1 MAKKAELKAVLSMDM
16 SPFARGA
23 AKALA
28 TGKALAAQFARNPV
42 KMLATGAFLGAEKAA
57 AGLGRGI
64 SKLGNVVSGVAASGL
79 KAFAV
84 SIPIVAAGLAAG
96 VAHAYNFGSELQ
108 DMHDR
113 TGIAVEK
120 LVVLTQAL
128 KDSGVEFG
136 ALVPALKKMQVALV
150 SVAKGGSAKAF
161 EQIGLHVSDL
171 LDLDPGEQFER
182 VGAAIAKMENPAAR
196 AAAAVELF
204 GKSGMN
210 MLSFFADESAMQ
222 TARDSIGEQAK
233 LLGDNAEQFDRISDR
248 LGRVGVKLRGF
259 FVGVAARLAPIMDGL
274 TAVMDKID
282 LAGMGAALADKLK
295 DAAKW
300 IIIAIK
306 EPMKTITLM
315 WETMKLGAAN
325 FVDWFAEALANGIGK
340 AWNAMAPGLAGMIN
354 GIVGLTGPLGKMIP
368 KVKPEDIPKMDVK
381 HTFDIFGRAGLEA
394 KVAEAREALNPADA
408 AAEAAIENAS
418 RFNMPKGQWIGA
430 SFKGTEVTNKASRPQ
445 SATDVR
451 NMQAGMGGLNYP
463 GMAAM
468 RGYGMA
474 GAHMGV
480 AGLGMA
486 GAHMAQTGF
495 AQANNEALQ
504 KQFNSWR
511 FKGFDIAGSAPL
523 KMAKNRATAGGG
535 VEALK
540 RMQGMTEFQRGGMT
554 LPGGMNPNAV
564 PTTGLLKHR
573 ELESIRSMAAARGIT
588 HIDGIPTRR
597 PGEVRAGD
605 AARKRAFD
613 REKERKRVGNLT
625 EAETLSEVMKAAKE
639 TATNTKVVA
648 DTISK

>member
-1 MAKKAELKAVLSMDM
+1 MASPKLQAVLSLDT
-16 SPFARGA
+16 SPFVRGA

-28 TGKALAAQFARNPV
+28 TGKALARQFARNPV

-57 AGLGRGI
+57 VGLGRGI
-64 SKLGNVVSGVAASGL
+64 GKLGNVVSNVAASGL

-84 SIPIVAAGLAAG
+84 SIPVVGAALAAG

-113 TGIAVEK
+113 TGIAVEN

-128 KDSGVEFG
+128 KDNGVEFD
-136 ALVPALKKMQVALV
+136 ALVPAIKKMQVALV
-150 SVAKGGSAKAF
+150 GAAQGGSAKAF

-182 VGAAIAKMENPAAR
+182 IGAAISKLENPAAR
-196 AAAAVELF
+196 AAAAVAVF
-204 GKSGMN
+204 GKSGQN
-210 MLSFFADESAMQ
+210 MLSFFADGTAMQ

-248 LGRVGVKLRGF
+248 LGRVGIKLRGF

-300 IIIAIK
+300 IVIAIK
-306 EPMKTITLM
+306 EPQKTITLM

-381 HTFDIFGRAGLEA
+381 HTFDIFGRAGQEA
-394 KVAEAREALNPADA
+394 KVAEAREALNLADA
-408 AAEAAIENAS
+408 EAEDAIENAS
-418 RFNMPKGQWIGA
+418 RFNMPKGQWLNA
-430 SFKGTEVTNKASRPQ
+430 DFRGTEVTNKASRPQ

-451 NMQAGMGGLNYP
+451 NMRAGMGALNYP

-468 RGYGMA
+468 RGFGMA
-474 GAHMGV
+474 GAPMAL
-480 AGLGMA
+480 AGFGMSA
-486 GAHMAQTGF
+486 AHMAQTGF
-495 AQANNEALQ
+495 AQANNDKLQ

-511 FKGFDIAGSAPL
+511 FQGFDIAGSAPL

-540 RMQGMTEFQRGGMT
+540 RWQGMTEFQRGGMT

-588 HIDGIPTRR
+588 HVDGIPTRR

-605 AARKRAFD
+605 AARRKAFLKD
-613 REKERKRVGNLT
+613 QERKRMGNLT
-625 EAETLSEVMKAAKE
+625 EAETLSEVMKAAQE
-639 TATNTKVVA
+639 TAVSTKKMAKVL
-648 DTISK
+648 SE

>member
-1 MAKKAELKAVLSMDM
+1 
-16 SPFARGA
+16 
-23 AKALA
+23 
-28 TGKALAAQFARNPV
+28 
-42 KMLATGAFLGAEKAA
+42 
-57 AGLGRGI
+57 
-64 SKLGNVVSGVAASGL
+64 
-79 KAFAV
+79 
-84 SIPIVAAGLAAG
+84 
-96 VAHAYNFGSELQ
+96 
-108 DMHDR
+108 
-113 TGIAVEK
+113 
-120 LVVLTQAL
+120 
-128 KDSGVEFG
+128 
-136 ALVPALKKMQVALV
+136 MQVALV

-248 LGRVGVKLRGF
+248 LGRVGIKLRGF

-282 LAGMGAALADKLK
+282 LAGMGIALADKLK

-354 GIVGLTGPLGKMIP
+354 GIIKMAGPLAGMIP
-368 KVKPEDIPKMDVK
+368 KVKPEDMPKMETN
-381 HTFDIFGRAGLEA
+381 HTFDIFGRKGLEA
-394 KVAEAREALNPADA
+394 KVAKARAALDPAGV

-451 NMQAGMGGLNYP
+451 NMQANMGMGFSAP
-463 GMAAM
+463 GFPAM
-468 RGYGMA
+468 E
-474 GAHMGV
+474 
-480 AGLGMA
+480 LGMA
-486 GAHMAQTGF
+486 GTHMAQTGF

-523 KMAKNRATAGGG
+523 TMAKNRATAGGG

-588 HIDGIPTRR
+588 HVDGIPTRR

-605 AARKRAFD
+605 AARRKAFLKD
-613 REKERKRVGNLT
+613 QERKRMGNLT
-625 EAETLSEVMKAAKE
+625 EAETLSEVMKAAQE
-639 TATNTKVVA
+639 TAVSTKKMAKVL
-648 DTISK
+648 SE

>member
-1 MAKKAELKAVLSMDM
+1 MDM

-84 SIPIVAAGLAAG
+84 SIPLVGAALAAG

-248 LGRVGVKLRGF
+248 LGRVGIKLRGF

-394 KVAEAREALNPADA
+394 KVAKARAALDPAGV

-451 NMQAGMGGLNYP
+451 NMQANMGMGFSAP
-463 GMAAM
+463 GFPAM
-468 RGYGMA
+468 E
-474 GAHMGV
+474 
-480 AGLGMA
+480 LGMA
-486 GAHMAQTGF
+486 GTHMAQTGF

-511 FKGFDIAGSAPL
+511 FQGFDIAGSAPL

-588 HIDGIPTRR
+588 HVDGIPTRR

-605 AARKRAFD
+605 AARRKAFLKD
-613 REKERKRVGNLT
+613 QERKRMGNLT
-625 EAETLSEVMKAAKE
+625 EAETLSEVMKAAQE
-639 TATNTKVVA
+639 TAVSTKKMAKVL
-648 DTISK
+648 SE

>member
-1 MAKKAELKAVLSMDM
+1 MASPKLQAVLSLDT

-57 AGLGRGI
+57 VGLGRGI
-64 SKLGNVVSGVAASGL
+64 GKLGNVVSNVAASGL

-84 SIPIVAAGLAAG
+84 SIPLVGAALAAG
-96 VAHAYNFGSELQ
+96 VAHVYDFGGELS
-108 DMHDR
+108 DMASR
-113 TGIAVEK
+113 TGISAEK

-150 SVAKGGSAKAF
+150 SVAKGGSAKVF

-248 LGRVGVKLRGF
+248 LGRVGIKLRGF

-368 KVKPEDIPKMDVK
+368 KVKPEDIPKMETN
-381 HTFDIFGRAGLEA
+381 HTFDIFGRKGLEA
-394 KVAEAREALNPADA
+394 KVAKARAALDPAGV

-430 SFKGTEVTNKASRPQ
+430 SFKGTEVTNTASRPQ

-451 NMQAGMGGLNYP
+451 NMQANMGMGFSAP
-463 GMAAM
+463 GFPAM
-468 RGYGMA
+468 E
-474 GAHMGV
+474 
-480 AGLGMA
+480 LGMA
-486 GAHMAQTGF
+486 GTHMAQTGF

-523 KMAKNRATAGGG
+523 TMAKNRATAGGG

-588 HIDGIPTRR
+588 HVDGIPTRR

-605 AARKRAFD
+605 AARRKAFLKD
-613 REKERKRVGNLT
+613 QERKRMGNLT
-625 EAETLSEVMKAAKE
+625 EAETLSEVMKAAQE
-639 TATNTKVVA
+639 TAVSTKKMAKVL
-648 DTISK
+648 SE

>member
-1 MAKKAELKAVLSMDM
+1 MAKTAQLKAVLTMDQ
-16 SPFARGA
+16 SQFVRGA
-23 AKALA
+23 ARALA

-42 KMLATGAFLGAEKAA
+42 KLLATGAFLGAEKAA
-57 AGLGRGI
+57 RGLGMGI
-64 SKLGNVVSGVAASGL
+64 SKLGNAVSGVAASGL

-84 SIPIVAAGLAAG
+84 SIPLVGAALAAG
-96 VAHAYNFGSELQ
+96 VANAYNFGSELQ
-108 DMHDR
+108 DMQDR

-136 ALVPALKKMQVALV
+136 ALVPAIKKMQVAIV

-182 VGAAIAKMENPAAR
+182 IGAAISKMENPAAR
-196 AAAAVELF
+196 ATAAVELF

-210 MLSFFADESAMQ
+210 MLSFFADGAAMQ

-282 LAGMGAALADKLK
+282 LAGLGGALADKLK

-306 EPMKTITLM
+306 EPQKTITLI

-340 AWNAMAPGLAGMIN
+340 VWNAMAPGLAGMIN
-354 GIVGLTGPLGKMIP
+354 KIIGMAGPLAGMIP
-368 KVKPEDIPKMDVK
+368 RVKPEDMPKMETN
-381 HTFDIFGRAGLEA
+381 HTFDLFGKAGLEA
-394 KVAEAREALNPADA
+394 KAAKARKALNPADA
-408 AAEAAIENAS
+408 AAEGAIERAS
-418 RFNMPKGQWIGA
+418 RFSMPKGQWIGA
-430 SFKGTEVTNKASRPQ
+430 NFKGTEVTNKASRPQ
-445 SATDVR
+445 SATDVG
-451 NMQAGMGGLNYP
+451 NMQAGMGIGFANP
-463 GMAAM
+463 GFGAM
-468 RGYGMA
+468 EMGMA
-474 GAHMGV
+474 GT
-480 AGLGMA
+480 
-486 GAHMAQTGF
+486 HMAQTGF
-495 AQANNEALQ
+495 AKASNDALQ

-523 KMAKNRATAGGG
+523 TMAKNRATAGGG
-535 VEALK
+535 VEAMK
-540 RMQGMTEFQRGGMT
+540 RMQGMTEFQRGGMA

-573 ELESIRSMAAARGIT
+573 ELESIRSMAAARGIS
-588 HIDGIPTRR
+588 HVDGIPTRR

-605 AARKRAFD
+605 AARRKAFLKD
-613 REKERKRVGNLT
+613 QERKRMGNLT
-625 EAETLSEVMKAAKE
+625 EAETLSEVMKAAQE
-639 TATNTKVVA
+639 TAASTKKMAKVL
-648 DTISK
+648 SE

>member
-1 MAKKAELKAVLSMDM
+1 MDQ
-16 SPFARGA
+16 SQFVRGA
-23 AKALA
+23 ARALA
-28 TGKALAAQFARNPV
+28 TGKALARQFARNPV
-42 KMLATGAFLGAEKAA
+42 KLLATGAFLGAEKAVRGMGSAFGNMAGRAGRAMTGLYAKIA
-57 AGLGRGI
+57 A
-64 SKLGNVVSGVAASGL
+64 V
-79 KAFAV
+79 
-84 SIPIVAAGLAAG
+84 AG
-96 VAHAYNFGSELQ
+96 VAGFAKGIEGAYAFGSELQ

-128 KDSGVEFG
+128 KDNGIEFD
-136 ALVPALKKMQVALV
+136 ALVPAIKKMQVALV
-150 SVAKGGSAKAF
+150 GAAQGGSAKAF

-182 VGAAIAKMENPAAR
+182 IGVAISKLENPAAR
-196 AAAAVELF
+196 AAAAVAVF
-204 GKSGMN
+204 GKSGQN
-210 MLSFFADESAMQ
+210 LLSFFADGTAMQ

-282 LAGMGAALADKLK
+282 LAGLGGALADKLK

-306 EPMKTITLM
+306 EPQKTITLI

-340 AWNAMAPGLAGMIN
+340 VWNVMAPGLAGMIN
-354 GIVGLTGPLGKMIP
+354 KIIGMAGPLAGMIQ
-368 KVKPEDIPKMDVK
+368 KVKPEDMPKMETN

-394 KVAEAREALNPADA
+394 KAAKARKALNPADA
-408 AAEAAIENAS
+408 AAEDAIERAS
-418 RFNMPKGQWIGA
+418 RFSMPKGQWIGA

-445 SATDVR
+445 SATDAR
-451 NMQAGMGGLNYP
+451 NMQANMGMGFSAP
-463 GMAAM
+463 GYHPME
-468 RGYGMA
+468 
-474 GAHMGV
+474 
-480 AGLGMA
+480 LGMA

-495 AQANNEALQ
+495 AQANNDKLQ

-511 FKGFDIAGSAPL
+511 FQGFDIAGSAPL
-523 KMAKNRATAGGG
+523 TMAKNRATAGGG
-535 VEALK
+535 VEAMK
-540 RMQGMTEFQRGGMT
+540 RMQGMTEFQRGGMR

-573 ELESIRSMAAARGIT
+573 ELESIRSMAAARGIS
-588 HIDGIPTRR
+588 HVDGIPTRR

-605 AARKRAFD
+605 AARRKAFIRD
-613 REKERKRVGNLT
+613 QERKRMGNLT
-625 EAETLSEVMKAAKE
+625 EAETLSEVMKAAQE
-639 TATNTKVVA
+639 TAASTNKMAKVL
-648 DTISK
+648 SE

>member
-1 MAKKAELKAVLSMDM
+1 M
-16 SPFARGA
+16 
-23 AKALA
+23 
-28 TGKALAAQFARNPV
+28 
-42 KMLATGAFLGAEKAA
+42 
-57 AGLGRGI
+57 
-64 SKLGNVVSGVAASGL
+64 VSGVAASGL

-84 SIPIVAAGLAAG
+84 SIPLVGAALAAG

-108 DMHDR
+108 DMQDR

-128 KDSGVEFG
+128 KDSGIEFG
-136 ALVPALKKMQVALV
+136 ALVPAIKKMQVAIV

-182 VGAAIAKMENPAAR
+182 IGAAISKMENPAAR
-196 AAAAVELF
+196 ATAAVELF

-210 MLSFFADESAMQ
+210 MLSFFADGAAMQ

-282 LAGMGAALADKLK
+282 LAGLGGALADKLK

-306 EPMKTITLM
+306 EPQKTITLI

-354 GIVGLTGPLGKMIP
+354 GIIKMAGPLAGMIP
-368 KVKPEDIPKMDVK
+368 KVKPEDMPKMETN
-381 HTFDIFGRAGLEA
+381 HTFDLFGKAGLEA
-394 KVAEAREALNPADA
+394 KAAKARKALNPADA
-408 AAEAAIENAS
+408 AAEDAIELAS
-418 RFNMPKGQWIGA
+418 RFSMPKGQWIGA
-430 SFKGTEVTNKASRPQ
+430 HFKGTEVTNKASRPQ

-451 NMQAGMGGLNYP
+451 NMRADMGGLNYP

-486 GAHMAQTGF
+486 GAYMAQTGF
-495 AQANNEALQ
+495 AKANNDKLQ

-511 FKGFDIAGSAPL
+511 FQGFDIAGSAPL
-523 KMAKNRATAGGG
+523 TMAKNRATAGGG
-535 VEALK
+535 VEAMK
-540 RMQGMTEFQRGGMT
+540 RMQGMTEFQRGGMR

-573 ELESIRSMAAARGIT
+573 ELESIRSMAAARGIS
-588 HIDGIPTRR
+588 HVDGIPTRR

-605 AARKRAFD
+605 AARRKAFLKD
-613 REKERKRVGNLT
+613 QERKRVGNLT
-625 EAETLSEVMKAAKE
+625 EAETLSEVMKAAQE
-639 TATNTKVVA
+639 TAASTKKMAKVL
-648 DTISK
+648 SE

>member
-1 MAKKAELKAVLSMDM
+1 MASPKLQAVLSLDT
-16 SPFARGA
+16 SPFVRGA

-42 KMLATGAFLGAEKAA
+42 KLLATGAFLGAEKAA
-57 AGLGRGI
+57 VGLGRGI
-64 SKLGNVVSGVAASGL
+64 GKLGNVVSNVAASGL

-84 SIPIVAAGLAAG
+84 SIPLVGAALAAG

-128 KDSGVEFG
+128 KDNGVEFD
-136 ALVPALKKMQVALV
+136 ALVPAIKKMQVALV

-354 GIVGLTGPLGKMIP
+354 GIIKMTGPLAGMIP
-368 KVKPEDIPKMDVK
+368 KVKPEDMPKMETN
-381 HTFDIFGRAGLEA
+381 HTFDIFGRKGLEA
-394 KVAEAREALNPADA
+394 KVSQARSALDPAGV
-408 AAEAAIENAS
+408 AAEAAIEHAS

-430 SFKGTEVTNKASRPQ
+430 DFKGTEVTNKASRPQ

-451 NMQAGMGGLNYP
+451 NMQANMGMGFSAP
-463 GMAAM
+463 GFPAM
-468 RGYGMA
+468 E
-474 GAHMGV
+474 
-480 AGLGMA
+480 LGMA
-486 GAHMAQTGF
+486 GTHMAQTGF
-495 AQANNEALQ
+495 AQANNDKLQ

-523 KMAKNRATAGGG
+523 TMAKNRATAGGG

-540 RMQGMTEFQRGGMT
+540 RWQGMTEFQRGGMT

-588 HIDGIPTRR
+588 HVDGIPTRR

-605 AARKRAFD
+605 AARRKAFLKD
-613 REKERKRVGNLT
+613 QERKRLGNLT
-625 EAETLSEVMKAAKE
+625 EAETLSEVMKAAQE
-639 TATNTKVVA
+639 TAVSTKKMAKVL
-648 DTISK
+648 SE

>member
-1 MAKKAELKAVLSMDM
+1 MASPKLQAVLSLDT
-16 SPFARGA
+16 SPFVRGA

-150 SVAKGGSAKAF
+150 SVAKGGSAKVF

-368 KVKPEDIPKMDVK
+368 KVKPEDIPKMETN
-381 HTFDIFGRAGLEA
+381 HTFDIFGRKGLEA
-394 KVAEAREALNPADA
+394 KVAKARAALDPAGV

-451 NMQAGMGGLNYP
+451 NMQANMGMGFSAP
-463 GMAAM
+463 GFPAM
-468 RGYGMA
+468 E
-474 GAHMGV
+474 
-480 AGLGMA
+480 LGMA
-486 GAHMAQTGF
+486 GTHMAQTGF

-523 KMAKNRATAGGG
+523 TMAKNRATAGGG

-564 PTTGLLKHR
+564 PTTSLLKHR

-588 HIDGIPTRR
+588 HVDGIPTRR

-605 AARKRAFD
+605 AARRKAFLKD
-613 REKERKRVGNLT
+613 QERKRMGNLT
-625 EAETLSEVMKAAKE
+625 EAETLSEVMKAAQE
-639 TATNTKVVA
+639 TAVSTKKMAKVL
-648 DTISK
+648 SE

>member
-1 MAKKAELKAVLSMDM
+1 MAKTAQLKAVLTMDQ
-16 SPFARGA
+16 SQFVRGA
-23 AKALA
+23 ARALA
-28 TGKALAAQFARNPV
+28 TGKALARQFARNPV
-42 KMLATGAFLGAEKAA
+42 KLLATGAFLGAEKAVRGMGSAFGNMAGRAGRAMTGLYAKIA
-57 AGLGRGI
+57 A
-64 SKLGNVVSGVAASGL
+64 V
-79 KAFAV
+79 
-84 SIPIVAAGLAAG
+84 AG
-96 VAHAYNFGSELQ
+96 VAGFAKGIEGAYAFGSELQ

-128 KDSGVEFG
+128 KDNGIEFD
-136 ALVPALKKMQVALV
+136 ALVPAIKKMQVALV
-150 SVAKGGSAKAF
+150 GAAQGGSAKAF

-182 VGAAIAKMENPAAR
+182 IGVAISKLENPAAR
-196 AAAAVELF
+196 AAAAVAVF
-204 GKSGMN
+204 GKSGQN
-210 MLSFFADESAMQ
+210 LLSFFADGTAMQ

-282 LAGMGAALADKLK
+282 LAGLGGALADKLK

-306 EPMKTITLM
+306 EPQKTITLI

-340 AWNAMAPGLAGMIN
+340 VWNVMAPGLAGMIN
-354 GIVGLTGPLGKMIP
+354 KIIGMAGPLAGMIQ
-368 KVKPEDIPKMDVK
+368 KVKPEDMPKMETN

-394 KVAEAREALNPADA
+394 KAAKARKALNPADA
-408 AAEAAIENAS
+408 AAEDAIERAS
-418 RFNMPKGQWIGA
+418 RFSMPKGQWIGA

-445 SATDVR
+445 SATDAR
-451 NMQAGMGGLNYP
+451 GMQANMGMGFSAP
-463 GMAAM
+463 GYHPME
-468 RGYGMA
+468 
-474 GAHMGV
+474 
-480 AGLGMA
+480 LGMA

-495 AQANNEALQ
+495 AQANNDKLQ

-511 FKGFDIAGSAPL
+511 FQGFDIAGSAPL
-523 KMAKNRATAGGG
+523 TMAKNRATAGGG
-535 VEALK
+535 VEAMK
-540 RMQGMTEFQRGGMT
+540 RMQGMTEFQRGGMR

-573 ELESIRSMAAARGIT
+573 ELESIRSMAAARGIS
-588 HIDGIPTRR
+588 HVDGIPTRR

-605 AARKRAFD
+605 AARRKAFIRD
-613 REKERKRVGNLT
+613 QERKRMGNLT
-625 EAETLSEVMKAAKE
+625 EAETLSGVMKAAQE
-639 TATNTKVVA
+639 TAVATKKMAKVL
-648 DTISK
+648 SE

>member
-1 MAKKAELKAVLSMDM
+1 MASPNLKAVLSLDT
-16 SPFARGA
+16 SPFVRGA
-23 AKALA
+23 AKAMA

-42 KMLATGAFLGAEKAA
+42 KLLATGAFLGAEKAA

-84 SIPIVAAGLAAG
+84 SIPLVGAALAAG
-96 VAHAYNFGSELQ
+96 VANAYNFGSELQ
-108 DMHDR
+108 DMQDR

-136 ALVPALKKMQVALV
+136 ALVPAIKKMQVAIV

-182 VGAAIAKMENPAAR
+182 IGAAISKMENPAAR
-196 AAAAVELF
+196 ATAAVELF

-210 MLSFFADESAMQ
+210 MLSFFADGAAMQ

-233 LLGDNAEQFDRISDR
+233 ILGDNAEQFDRISDR

-282 LAGMGAALADKLK
+282 IAGLGGALADKLK

-306 EPMKTITLM
+306 EPMKTITLI

-340 AWNAMAPGLAGMIN
+340 VWNAMAPGLAGMIN
-354 GIVGLTGPLGKMIP
+354 KIIGMAGPLAGMIP
-368 KVKPEDIPKMDVK
+368 KVKPEDMPKMETN
-381 HTFDIFGRAGLEA
+381 HTFDLFGKAGLEA
-394 KVAEAREALNPADA
+394 KAAKARKALNPADA
-408 AAEAAIENAS
+408 AAEDAIERAS
-418 RFNMPKGQWIGA
+418 RFSMPKGQWIGA
-430 SFKGTEVTNKASRPQ
+430 NFKGTEVTDKASRPQ

-451 NMQAGMGGLNYP
+451 NMQANMGMGFSAP
-463 GMAAM
+463 GFPAM
-468 RGYGMA
+468 E
-474 GAHMGV
+474 
-480 AGLGMA
+480 LGMA

-495 AQANNEALQ
+495 AKASNDALQ

-523 KMAKNRATAGGG
+523 TMAKDRATAGGG

-540 RMQGMTEFQRGGMT
+540 RMQGMTEFQRGGMA
-554 LPGGMNPNAV
+554 LPGGMNPNAM

-588 HIDGIPTRR
+588 HVDGMPTRR

-605 AARKRAFD
+605 AARRRAFLKD
-613 REKERKRVGNLT
+613 QERKRIGNLT
-625 EAETLSEVMKAAKE
+625 EAETLSEVMKAAQE
-639 TATNTKVVA
+639 TAVSTKKMAKVL
-648 DTISK
+648 SE

>member
-1 MAKKAELKAVLSMDM
+1 MASPKLQAVLSLDT

-150 SVAKGGSAKAF
+150 SVAKGGSAKVF

-248 LGRVGVKLRGF
+248 LGRVGIKLRGF

-368 KVKPEDIPKMDVK
+368 KVKPEDIPKMETN
-381 HTFDIFGRAGLEA
+381 HTFDIFGRKGLEA
-394 KVAEAREALNPADA
+394 KVAKARAALDPAGV

-451 NMQAGMGGLNYP
+451 NMQANMGMGFSAP
-463 GMAAM
+463 GFPAM
-468 RGYGMA
+468 E
-474 GAHMGV
+474 
-480 AGLGMA
+480 LGMA
-486 GAHMAQTGF
+486 GTHMAQTGF

-523 KMAKNRATAGGG
+523 TMAKNRATAGGG

-564 PTTGLLKHR
+564 PTTSLLKHR

-588 HIDGIPTRR
+588 HVDGIPTRR

-605 AARKRAFD
+605 AARRKAFLKD
-613 REKERKRVGNLT
+613 QERKRMGNLT
-625 EAETLSEVMKAAKE
+625 EAETLSEVMKAAQE
-639 TATNTKVVA
+639 TAVSTKKMAKVL
-648 DTISK
+648 SE

>member
-1 MAKKAELKAVLSMDM
+1 MASPKLQAVLSLDT
-16 SPFARGA
+16 SPFVRGA

-84 SIPIVAAGLAAG
+84 SIPLVGAALASG

-196 AAAAVELF
+196 AAAAVEMF

-282 LAGMGAALADKLK
+282 LAGMGIALADKLK

-394 KVAEAREALNPADA
+394 KVAKAREALNPADA

-451 NMQAGMGGLNYP
+451 NMQANMGMGFSAP
-463 GMAAM
+463 GFPAM
-468 RGYGMA
+468 E
-474 GAHMGV
+474 
-480 AGLGMA
+480 LGMA
-486 GAHMAQTGF
+486 GTHMAQTGF

-523 KMAKNRATAGGG
+523 TMAKNRATAGGG

-588 HIDGIPTRR
+588 HVDGIPTRR

-605 AARKRAFD
+605 AARRKAFLKD
-613 REKERKRVGNLT
+613 QERKRMGNLT
-625 EAETLSEVMKAAKE
+625 EAETLSEVMKAAQE
-639 TATNTKVVA
+639 TAVSTKKMAKVL
-648 DTISK
+648 SE

>member
-1 MAKKAELKAVLSMDM
+1 MAKTAQLKAVLTMDQ
-16 SPFARGA
+16 SQFVRGA
-23 AKALA
+23 ARALA
-28 TGKALAAQFARNPV
+28 TGKALARQFARNPV
-42 KMLATGAFLGAEKAA
+42 KLLATGAFLGAEKAVRGMGSAFGNMAGRAGRAMTGLYAKIA
-57 AGLGRGI
+57 A
-64 SKLGNVVSGVAASGL
+64 V
-79 KAFAV
+79 
-84 SIPIVAAGLAAG
+84 AG
-96 VAHAYNFGSELQ
+96 VAGFAKGIEGAYAFGSELQ

-128 KDSGVEFG
+128 KDNGIEFD
-136 ALVPALKKMQVALV
+136 ALVPAIKKMQVALV
-150 SVAKGGSAKAF
+150 GAAQGGSAKAF

-182 VGAAIAKMENPAAR
+182 IGVAISKLENPAAR
-196 AAAAVELF
+196 AAAAVAVF
-204 GKSGMN
+204 GKSGQN
-210 MLSFFADESAMQ
+210 LLSFFADGTAMQ

-282 LAGMGAALADKLK
+282 LAGLGGALADKLK

-306 EPMKTITLM
+306 EPQKTITLI

-340 AWNAMAPGLAGMIN
+340 VWNVMAPGLAGMIN
-354 GIVGLTGPLGKMIP
+354 KIIGMAGPLAGMIQ
-368 KVKPEDIPKMDVK
+368 KVKPEDMPKMETN

-394 KVAEAREALNPADA
+394 KAAKARKALNPADA
-408 AAEAAIENAS
+408 AAEDAIERAS
-418 RFNMPKGQWIGA
+418 RFSMPKGQWIGA

-445 SATDVR
+445 SATDAR
-451 NMQAGMGGLNYP
+451 NMQANMGMGFSAP
-463 GMAAM
+463 GYHPME
-468 RGYGMA
+468 
-474 GAHMGV
+474 
-480 AGLGMA
+480 LGMA

-495 AQANNEALQ
+495 AQANNDKLQ

-511 FKGFDIAGSAPL
+511 FQGFDIAGSAPL
-523 KMAKNRATAGGG
+523 TMAKNRATAGGG
-535 VEALK
+535 VEAMK
-540 RMQGMTEFQRGGMT
+540 RMQGMTEFQRGGMR

-573 ELESIRSMAAARGIT
+573 ELESIRSMAAARGIS
-588 HIDGIPTRR
+588 HVDGIPTRR

-605 AARKRAFD
+605 AARRKAFIRD
-613 REKERKRVGNLT
+613 QERKRMGNLT
-625 EAETLSEVMKAAKE
+625 EAETLSGVMKAAQE
-639 TATNTKVVA
+639 TAVATKKMAKVL
-648 DTISK
+648 SE

>member
-1 MAKKAELKAVLSMDM
+1 MASPNLKAVLSLDT
-16 SPFARGA
+16 SPFVRGA
-23 AKALA
+23 ARALA

-42 KMLATGAFLGAEKAA
+42 KLLATGAFLGAEKAA

-84 SIPIVAAGLAAG
+84 SIPLVGAALAAG

-108 DMHDR
+108 DMQDR

-136 ALVPALKKMQVALV
+136 ALVPAIKKMQVALV
-150 SVAKGGSAKAF
+150 GAAQGGSAKAF

-182 VGAAIAKMENPAAR
+182 IGAAISKLENPAAR
-196 AAAAVELF
+196 AAAAVAVF
-204 GKSGMN
+204 GKSGQN
-210 MLSFFADESAMQ
+210 LLSFFADGAAMQ

-282 LAGMGAALADKLK
+282 LAALGGVLADKLK

-306 EPMKTITLM
+306 EPQKTITLI

-340 AWNAMAPGLAGMIN
+340 VWNAMAPGLAGMIN
-354 GIVGLTGPLGKMIP
+354 KIIGMAGPLAGMIP
-368 KVKPEDIPKMDVK
+368 KVKPEDMPKMETN
-381 HTFDIFGRAGLEA
+381 HTFDIFGKAGLAA
-394 KVAEAREALNPADA
+394 KVAKAREALNPAGA
-408 AAEAAIENAS
+408 AAEDAIERAS
-418 RFNMPKGQWIGA
+418 RFSMPKGQWIG
-430 SFKGTEVTNKASRPQ
+430 SGFKGTEVTNKASRPP
-445 SATDVR
+445 SATSVD
-451 NMQAGMGGLNYP
+451 NMRAEMGGLNYP

-474 GAHMGV
+474 GVHMGV

-495 AQANNEALQ
+495 AQASNDALQ

-540 RMQGMTEFQRGGMT
+540 RWQGMTEFQRGGMA

-588 HIDGIPTRR
+588 HVDGIPTRR
-597 PGEVRAGD
+597 PGEVRRGD
-605 AARKRAFD
+605 AARRKAFLQD
-613 REKERKRVGNLT
+613 QERKRMGNLT
-625 EAETLSEVMKAAKE
+625 EAETLSEVMKAAQE
-639 TATNTKVVA
+639 TAASTKKMAKVL
-648 DTISK
+648 SE

>member
-354 GIVGLTGPLGKMIP
+354 GIIKMAGPLAGMIP
-368 KVKPEDIPKMDVK
+368 KVKPEDMPKMETN
-381 HTFDIFGRAGLEA
+381 HTFDIFGRKGLEA
-394 KVAEAREALNPADA
+394 KVAKARSALDPAGV

-430 SFKGTEVTNKASRPQ
+430 DFKGTEVTNKASRPQ

-451 NMQAGMGGLNYP
+451 NMQANMGMGFSAP
-463 GMAAM
+463 GFPAM
-468 RGYGMA
+468 E
-474 GAHMGV
+474 
-480 AGLGMA
+480 LGMA
-486 GAHMAQTGF
+486 GTHMAQTGF
-495 AQANNEALQ
+495 AQANNDKLQ

-523 KMAKNRATAGGG
+523 KMAKDRATAGGG

-540 RMQGMTEFQRGGMT
+540 RWQGMTEFQRGGMT

-588 HIDGIPTRR
+588 HVDGIPTRR

-605 AARKRAFD
+605 AARRKAFLKD
-613 REKERKRVGNLT
+613 QERKRIGNLT
-625 EAETLSEVMKAAKE
+625 EAETLSEVMKAAQE
-639 TATNTKVVA
+639 TAVSTKKMAKVL
-648 DTISK
+648 SE

>member
-23 AKALA
+23 ARALA

-42 KMLATGAFLGAEKAA
+42 KLLATGAFLGAEKAA
-57 AGLGRGI
+57 RGLGMGI
-64 SKLGNVVSGVAASGL
+64 SKLGNVASGVAASGL

-84 SIPIVAAGLAAG
+84 SIPLVGAALAAG
-96 VAHAYNFGSELQ
+96 VANAYNFGSELQ
-108 DMHDR
+108 DMQDR

-128 KDSGVEFG
+128 KDNGIEFD
-136 ALVPALKKMQVALV
+136 ALVPAIKKMQVAIV

-161 EQIGLHVSDL
+161 EQIGIHVSDL

-182 VGAAIAKMENPAAR
+182 IGAAISKMENPAAR
-196 AAAAVELF
+196 ATAAVELF

-210 MLSFFADESAMQ
+210 MLSFFADGAAMQ

-282 LAGMGAALADKLK
+282 LAGLGGALADKLK

-306 EPMKTITLM
+306 EPQKTITLI

-340 AWNAMAPGLAGMIN
+340 VWNVMAPGLAGMIN
-354 GIVGLTGPLGKMIP
+354 KIIGMAGPLAGMIQ
-368 KVKPEDIPKMDVK
+368 KVKPEDMPKMETN

-394 KVAEAREALNPADA
+394 KAAKARKALNPADA
-408 AAEAAIENAS
+408 AAEDAIERAS
-418 RFNMPKGQWIGA
+418 RFSMPKGQWIGA

-445 SATDVR
+445 SATDAR
-451 NMQAGMGGLNYP
+451 GMQANMGMGFSAP
-463 GMAAM
+463 GYHPME
-468 RGYGMA
+468 
-474 GAHMGV
+474 
-480 AGLGMA
+480 LGMA

-495 AQANNEALQ
+495 AQANNDKLQ

-511 FKGFDIAGSAPL
+511 FQGFDIAGSAPL
-523 KMAKNRATAGGG
+523 TMAKNRATAGGG
-535 VEALK
+535 VEAMK
-540 RMQGMTEFQRGGMT
+540 RMQGMTEFQRGGMR

-573 ELESIRSMAAARGIT
+573 ELESIRSMAAARGIS
-588 HIDGIPTRR
+588 HVDGIPTRR

-605 AARKRAFD
+605 AARRKAFIRD
-613 REKERKRVGNLT
+613 QERKRMGNLT
-625 EAETLSEVMKAAKE
+625 EAETLSGVMKAAQE
-639 TATNTKVVA
+639 TAVATKKMAKVL
-648 DTISK
+648 SE

>member
-1 MAKKAELKAVLSMDM
+1 MASPKLQAVLSLDT
-16 SPFARGA
+16 SPFVRGA

-57 AGLGRGI
+57 AGFGRGI

-84 SIPIVAAGLAAG
+84 SIPLVGAALAAG

-248 LGRVGVKLRGF
+248 LGRVGIKLRGF

-354 GIVGLTGPLGKMIP
+354 GIIKMAGPLAGMIP
-368 KVKPEDIPKMDVK
+368 KVKPEDMPKMETN
-381 HTFDIFGRAGLEA
+381 HTFDIFGRKGLEA
-394 KVAEAREALNPADA
+394 KVAKARAALGPAGV

-451 NMQAGMGGLNYP
+451 NMQANMGMGFSAP
-463 GMAAM
+463 GFPAM
-468 RGYGMA
+468 E
-474 GAHMGV
+474 
-480 AGLGMA
+480 LGMA
-486 GAHMAQTGF
+486 GTHMAQTGF

-523 KMAKNRATAGGG
+523 TMAKNRATAGGG

-540 RMQGMTEFQRGGMT
+540 RMQGMTEFQRGGMA

-588 HIDGIPTRR
+588 HVDGIPTRR

-613 REKERKRVGNLT
+613 REKERKRLGNLT

>member
-1 MAKKAELKAVLSMDM
+1 MAKTAQLKAVLTMDQ
-16 SPFARGA
+16 SQFVRGA
-23 AKALA
+23 ARALA
-28 TGKALAAQFARNPV
+28 TGKALARQFARNPV
-42 KMLATGAFLGAEKAA
+42 KLLATGAFLGAEKAVRGMGSAFGNMAGRAGRAMTGLYAKIA
-57 AGLGRGI
+57 A
-64 SKLGNVVSGVAASGL
+64 V
-79 KAFAV
+79 
-84 SIPIVAAGLAAG
+84 AG
-96 VAHAYNFGSELQ
+96 VAGFAKGIEGAYAFGSELQ

-128 KDSGVEFG
+128 KDNGIEFD
-136 ALVPALKKMQVALV
+136 ALVPAIKKMQVALV
-150 SVAKGGSAKAF
+150 GAAQGGSAKAF

-182 VGAAIAKMENPAAR
+182 IGVAISKLENPAAR
-196 AAAAVELF
+196 AAAAVAVF
-204 GKSGMN
+204 GKSGQN
-210 MLSFFADESAMQ
+210 LLSFFADGTAMQ

-282 LAGMGAALADKLK
+282 LAGLGGALADKLK

-306 EPMKTITLM
+306 EPQKTITLI

-340 AWNAMAPGLAGMIN
+340 VWNVMAPGLAGMIN
-354 GIVGLTGPLGKMIP
+354 KIIGMAGPLAGMIQ
-368 KVKPEDIPKMDVK
+368 KVKPEDMPKMETN

-394 KVAEAREALNPADA
+394 KAAKARKALNPADA
-408 AAEAAIENAS
+408 AAEDAIERAS
-418 RFNMPKGQWIGA
+418 RFSMPKGQWIGA

-445 SATDVR
+445 SATDAR
-451 NMQAGMGGLNYP
+451 NMQANMGMGFSAP
-463 GMAAM
+463 GYHPME
-468 RGYGMA
+468 
-474 GAHMGV
+474 
-480 AGLGMA
+480 LGMA

-495 AQANNEALQ
+495 AQANNDKLQ

-511 FKGFDIAGSAPL
+511 FQGFDIAGSAPL
-523 KMAKNRATAGGG
+523 TMAKNRATAGGG
-535 VEALK
+535 VEAMK
-540 RMQGMTEFQRGGMT
+540 RMQGMTEFQRGGMR

-573 ELESIRSMAAARGIT
+573 ELESIRSMAAARGIS
-588 HIDGIPTRR
+588 HVDGIPTRR

-605 AARKRAFD
+605 AARRKAFIRD
-613 REKERKRVGNLT
+613 QERKRMGNLT
-625 EAETLSEVMKAAKE
+625 EAETLSEVMKAAQE
-639 TATNTKVVA
+639 TAASTNKMAKVL
-648 DTISK
+648 SE

>member
-1 MAKKAELKAVLSMDM
+1 MASPKLQAVLSLDT

-57 AGLGRGI
+57 VGLGRGI
-64 SKLGNVVSGVAASGL
+64 GKLGNVVSNVAASGL

-84 SIPIVAAGLAAG
+84 SIPLVGAALAAG
-96 VAHAYNFGSELQ
+96 VAHVYDFGGELS
-108 DMHDR
+108 DMASR
-113 TGIAVEK
+113 TGISAEK

-150 SVAKGGSAKAF
+150 SVAKGGSAKVF

-248 LGRVGVKLRGF
+248 LGRVGIKLRGF

-340 AWNAMAPGLAGMIN
+340 AWNAMAPG
-354 GIVGLTGPLGKMIP
+354 IVGLTGPLGKMIP
-368 KVKPEDIPKMDVK
+368 KVKPEDIPKMETN
-381 HTFDIFGRAGLEA
+381 HTFDIFGRKGLEA
-394 KVAEAREALNPADA
+394 KVAKARAALDPAGV

-451 NMQAGMGGLNYP
+451 NMQANMGMGFSAP
-463 GMAAM
+463 GFPAM
-468 RGYGMA
+468 E
-474 GAHMGV
+474 
-480 AGLGMA
+480 LGMA
-486 GAHMAQTGF
+486 GTHMAQTGF

-523 KMAKNRATAGGG
+523 TMAKNRATAGGG

-588 HIDGIPTRR
+588 HVDGIPTRR

-605 AARKRAFD
+605 AARRKAFLKD
-613 REKERKRVGNLT
+613 QERKRMGNLT
-625 EAETLSEVMKAAKE
+625 EAETLSEVMKAAQE
-639 TATNTKVVA
+639 TAVSTKKMAKVL
-648 DTISK
+648 SE

>member
-1 MAKKAELKAVLSMDM
+1 MASPNLKAVLSLDT
-16 SPFARGA
+16 SPFVRGA

-42 KMLATGAFLGAEKAA
+42 KLLATGAFLGAEKAA

-84 SIPIVAAGLAAG
+84 SIPIVAAGLASG

-128 KDSGVEFG
+128 KDSGLEFG

-182 VGAAIAKMENPAAR
+182 VGAAISKLENPAAR

-354 GIVGLTGPLGKMIP
+354 GIIKMTGPLAGMIP
-368 KVKPEDIPKMDVK
+368 KVKPEDMPKMETN
-381 HTFDIFGRAGLEA
+381 HTFDIFGRKGLEA
-394 KVAEAREALNPADA
+394 KVAKARAALDPAGV

-451 NMQAGMGGLNYP
+451 NMQANMGMGFSAP
-463 GMAAM
+463 GFPAM
-468 RGYGMA
+468 E
-474 GAHMGV
+474 
-480 AGLGMA
+480 LGMA
-486 GAHMAQTGF
+486 GTHMAQTGF

-588 HIDGIPTRR
+588 HVDGIPTRR

-605 AARKRAFD
+605 AARRKAFLKD
-613 REKERKRVGNLT
+613 QERKRMGNLT
-625 EAETLSEVMKAAKE
+625 EAETLSEVMKAAQE
-639 TATNTKVVA
+639 TAVSTKKMAKVL
-648 DTISK
+648 SE

>member
-1 MAKKAELKAVLSMDM
+1 MASPKLQAVLSLDT
-16 SPFARGA
+16 SPFVRGA

-42 KMLATGAFLGAEKAA
+42 KRLATGAFLGAEKAA

-84 SIPIVAAGLAAG
+84 SIPLVGAALASG

-196 AAAAVELF
+196 AAAAVEMF

-282 LAGMGAALADKLK
+282 LAGMGIALADKLK

-394 KVAEAREALNPADA
+394 KVAKAREALNPADA

-451 NMQAGMGGLNYP
+451 NMQANMGMGFSAP
-463 GMAAM
+463 GFPAM
-468 RGYGMA
+468 E
-474 GAHMGV
+474 
-480 AGLGMA
+480 LGMA
-486 GAHMAQTGF
+486 GTHMAQTGF

-523 KMAKNRATAGGG
+523 TMAKNRATAGGG

-588 HIDGIPTRR
+588 HVDGIPTRR

-605 AARKRAFD
+605 AARRKAFLKD
-613 REKERKRVGNLT
+613 QERKRMGNLT
-625 EAETLSEVMKAAKE
+625 EAETLSEVMKAAQE
-639 TATNTKVVA
+639 TAVSTKKMAKVL
-648 DTISK
+648 SE

>member
-1 MAKKAELKAVLSMDM
+1 MASPKLQAVLSLDT
-16 SPFARGA
+16 SPFVRGA

-42 KMLATGAFLGAEKAA
+42 KLLATGAFLGAEKAA
-57 AGLGRGI
+57 IGLGRGI
-64 SKLGNVVSGVAASGL
+64 GKLGNVVSGVAASGL
-79 KAFAV
+79 KSLAV
-84 SIPIVAAGLAAG
+84 AIPLVSAGLAAG
-96 VAHAYNFGSELQ
+96 VAHAFNFGSELQ

-113 TGIAVEK
+113 TGIAVEN

-128 KDSGVEFG
+128 KDNGVEFD
-136 ALVPALKKMQVALV
+136 ALVPAIKKMQVALV
-150 SVAKGGSAKAF
+150 GAAQGGSAKAF

-182 VGAAIAKMENPAAR
+182 IGAAISKLENPAAR
-196 AAAAVELF
+196 AAAAVAVF
-204 GKSGMN
+204 GKSGQN
-210 MLSFFADESAMQ
+210 MLSFFADGTAMQ
-222 TARDSIGEQAK
+222 TARDSIGKQAK

-259 FVGVAARLAPIMDGL
+259 FVGVAARLAPVIDGL

-282 LAGMGAALADKLK
+282 LAGLGAVFADKLK

-300 IIIAIK
+300 IVIAIK
-306 EPMKTITLM
+306 EPQKTITLM

-354 GIVGLTGPLGKMIP
+354 GVIKMAGPLAGMIP
-368 KVKPEDIPKMDVK
+368 KVKPEDMPKMEVN

-394 KVAEAREALNPADA
+394 KVAKARKALNPADA

-451 NMQAGMGGLNYP
+451 NMQAGMGSLNYP

-495 AQANNEALQ
+495 AQANNEKLQ

-511 FKGFDIAGSAPL
+511 FQGFDIAGSAPL
-523 KMAKNRATAGGG
+523 TMAKNRATAGGG

-564 PTTGLLKHR
+564 PTTSLLKHR

-588 HIDGIPTRR
+588 HVDGIPTRR

-605 AARKRAFD
+605 AARRKAFLKD
-613 REKERKRVGNLT
+613 QERKRMGNLT
-625 EAETLSEVMKAAKE
+625 EAETLSEVMKAAQE
-639 TATNTKVVA
+639 TAVSTKKMAKVL
-648 DTISK
+648 SE